1 MINKLAKAQKSWI
14 AKLILTLTALSFMS
28 LFGITGYLAS
38 ASNNRTVI
46 KVDNIEISQAEFSY
60 QFQKELNAAKNM
72 LDIDLNDE
80 ASDELRSSLMNAISQ
95 RMVRDSIVD
104 RTAQKYHVSFRPEL
118 ISQIIR
124 SEPSFKDIAGNFN
137 QDLFRRVLSENNISE
152 QEYVKSVQRGLAEQ
166 ILISWPTRLINVP
179 DVLLNT
185 ELKVDNKRRTFKY
198 LTIKPEEIKVDR
210 KITQEEIEQY
220 YDDFAP
226 SFVAPE
232 TRDLS
237 VLYLSIADIADNMK
251 ISDEEIKAYYDEHI
265 ENYEQKEKRDVLQMM
280 FENEE
285 DANNAYAKLQ
295 KGSDFYYV
303 ASNDA
308 KQTKEETDLGEVQE
322 DELVF
327 EIAEDVFALK
337 KGGYTKPVQ
346 VGDVWQIM
354 KVANII
360 APTKTNYE
368 TAAKEIR
375 QEILSEGLYDEIYDV
390 LSKIEDELGAGKTLE
405 EIAPMFDAEVLKVE
419 ALADD
424 GTVQKT
430 PEKLA
435 ALVKSADFIDAAFSY
450 AVGET
455 SQTIEADEGLA
466 VLRVDNLVETHQKPI
481 EDVTPE
487 IKAMWENNEKTA
499 IAQETMNDIMHDLE
513 NGEDLA
519 KSARR
524 YGLHVYKSQPITRN
538 ETFAD
543 LDYNSIRELFM
554 QDLHTPYQT
563 MAGENYLIAVSEQDF
578 ENSAPLSENEK
589 ALVKLKTEQGLAADL
604 QKAMLDSYAKDYK
617 IKIKYKL
624 MGIEE

>member
-251 ISDEEIKAYYDEHI
+251 ISDEEVKAYYDEHI

-405 EIAPMFDAEVLKVE
+405 EIAPMFNAEVLKVE

-466 VLRVDNLVETHQKPI
+466 VLRVDDLVETHQKPI

-589 ALVKLKTEQGLAADL
+589 ALVKLKTEQGLTADL

>member
-1 MINKLAKAQKSWI
+1 MINKLAKAQKSWV

-46 KVDNIEISQAEFSY
+46 KVDNVEVSQAEFSY

-72 LDIDLNDE
+72 MDIDLNDE
-80 ASDELRSSLMNAISQ
+80 ANDELRSALTNAISQ
-95 RMVRDSIVD
+95 RMVRDSIID

-118 ISQIIR
+118 ISRVVQ
-124 SEPSFKDIAGNFN
+124 SDPSFKDIAGNFN
-137 QDLFRRVLSENNISE
+137 PDLFRRVLSENHISE
-152 QEYVKSVQRGLAEQ
+152 QEYIKSVTRGLAEQ
-166 ILISWPTRLINVP
+166 ILVSWPTRSIAVP
-179 DVLLNT
+179 DVLLNA

-198 LTIKPEEIKVDR
+198 VAVKPQELKVDR
-210 KITQEEIEQY
+210 QISQEEIEQY
-220 YDDFAP
+220 YEDFA
-226 SFVAPE
+226 SLFVAPE

-251 ISDEEIKAYYDEHI
+251 ITDEEIKAYYDEHV

-285 DANNAYAKLQ
+285 DANKAYEKLQ
-295 KGSDFYYV
+295 RGADFYYV
-303 ASNDA
+303 ASVDA

-327 EIAEDVFALK
+327 EIAEDVFALP
-337 KGGYTKPVQ
+337 KGGYTKPIQ

-360 APTKTNYE
+360 APTKTPYE
-368 TAAKEIR
+368 TAAQEIR
-375 QEILSEGLYDEIYDV
+375 KELLSEGLYDEIYDV

-405 EIAPMFDAEVLKVE
+405 EIAPMFHAEVLKVE

-424 GTVQKT
+424 GTVKQM

-435 ALVKSADFIDAAFSY
+435 SLVKSADFIDAAFSY
-450 AVGET
+450 AVSET

-466 VLRVDNLVETHQKPI
+466 VLRVDALSETHQKPI
-481 EDVTPE
+481 EEVTSE
-487 IKAMWENNEKTA
+487 IKALWENNEKTA
-499 IAQETMNDIMHDLE
+499 IAQETINDIMHDVE
-513 NGEDLA
+513 NGDDLT

-538 ETFAD
+538 ETFAN
-543 LDYNSIRELFM
+543 LDYNAIRELFIE
-554 QDLHTPYQT
+554 DLHTPYQT
-563 MAGENYLIAVSEQDF
+563 MAGDDYLIAVAEQDF
-578 ENSAPLSENEK
+578 ENSVPLSENEK
-589 ALVKLKTEQGLAADL
+589 ALVKFKTEQSLAADL

-617 IKIKYKL
+617 IKIKYQL

>member
-251 ISDEEIKAYYDEHI
+251 ISDEEVKAYYDEHI

-466 VLRVDNLVETHQKPI
+466 VLRVDDLVETHQKPI

-589 ALVKLKTEQGLAADL
+589 ALVKLKTEQGLTADL